1 MEGCLAHS
9 SSVLHVPAVLS
20 VEVGVGLGAGPFSQ
34 LLQQGAPFEL
44 ETEGRLSQVLD
55 KTVVSLIPFTPYLDG
70 IKLFGFWTISV
81 PVIQFVN

>member
-20 VEVGVGLGAGPFSQ
+20 VEVWVGLGAGPFSQ